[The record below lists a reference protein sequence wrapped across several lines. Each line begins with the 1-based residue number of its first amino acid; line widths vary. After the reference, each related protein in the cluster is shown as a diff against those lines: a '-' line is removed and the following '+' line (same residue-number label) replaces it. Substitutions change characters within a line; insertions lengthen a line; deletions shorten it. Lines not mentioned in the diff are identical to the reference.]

1 MKRLV
6 ILTALLGLLTA
17 ACGGASPTPAPTA
30 VPTAAPPTDVPTAA
44 PTATVEPAQE
54 LIRVTDGRGEEVTL
68 EEPAQRVVSLAPSNT
83 EILFAIGAGDRLVGR
98 DDFSDYPEEAQA
110 VESIGSTFGELNAEA
125 IVGLEPDLILAA
137 GITSPEHIATIEDL
151 GLTVFV
157 INNPQ
162 DFDGLFGN
170 LQAVSTLTGHEEE
183 TQAIVEDFQDRV
195 EVVQEAVEGAEPVSL
210 FYEIDGS
217 DPNAPWTAGSGT
229 FQNYV
234 FELAQGENIAAD
246 LESYAQLSLEEIV
259 VRDPQVI
266 MFASGPFVST
276 TVESLSERPGWGD
289 ISAVEEGRVYGVN
302 TDLLDLPGPR
312 LVLGLETVAEI
323 LHPDRFDG

>member
-6 ILTALLGLLTA
+6 LLATLLALLTA
-17 ACGGASPTPAPTA
+17 ACGGAAATPAPTA
-30 VPTAAPPTDVPTAA
+30 QPTAVPPTEAPTAA
-44 PTATVEPAQE
+44 PTATPEPAPE
-54 LIRVTDGRGEEVTL
+54 LIQVTDGRGEEITL

-83 EILFAIGAGDRLVGR
+83 EILFAIGAGDQVVGR
-98 DDFSDYPEEAQA
+98 DDFSDYPEEAEA

-125 IVGLEPDLILAA
+125 IVGLEPDLVLAA
-137 GITSPEHIATIEDL
+137 EITPPEHISTLEDL

-157 INNPQ
+157 INNPL
-162 DFDGLFGN
+162 DFEGLFAN
-170 LQAVSTLTGHEEE
+170 LQTVATLTGHGDE
-183 TQAIVEDFQDRV
+183 TQAMVQDFQARV
-195 EVVQEAVEGAEPVSL
+195 EAVQDAVDGAEPVSM

-217 DPNAPWTAGSGT
+217 DPDAPWTVGRGT

-234 FELAQGENIAAD
+234 FELAGGGNIAAD
-246 LESYAQLSLEEIV
+246 LDGYAQLSLEEIV
-259 VRDPQVI
+259 VRDPEVI
-266 MFASGPFVST
+266 IFASGPLVPT

-289 ISAVEEGRVYGVN
+289 ISAVQEGRVHGVN